1 MLPRLSQSATTNK
14 NYTDMV
20 LCDHYAL
27 FFSSGEENIV
37 GQGHIKKMLPTT
49 RELKYSQIWDMC
61 S

>member
-1 MLPRLSQSATTNK
+1 MTNK